1 MKKIYLVALGVVLSF
16 ALVGSAYAIDGA
28 SLESQTTEGLYDR
41 NDAFDITLR
50 PGLLYQVDRW
60 RLYTNLSGY
69 EKEDSYLI
77 GTSGQLGPGSMA
89 FFYETNK
96 YEDDDSN
103 SYRLWEYDEDMTPMA
118 TDDDYPNYDGRWD
131 QRWEWA
137 DSRKYELEREEHNF
151 YASYS
156 MDFGAFSL
164 GLSYAPEFWE
174 TERTYSINENGPDEW
189 SDIRDGFD
197 PKNYWGQDPF
207 WACAMYFPT
216 GSNWTSYYYYRDYGE
231 VNGDEYDEYDE
242 FTGSTAWNGEQDRDT
257 DVHPIYLESQIH
269 TADHWHLLAGVG
281 YADIQ
286 VDTDFDGRLVESR
299 EWLTSYDT
307 GDTLTETWNREIR
320 VNGALLDD
328 FDIYDADLD
337 GDRWWI
343 YLEPVYE
350 VNDIVTLRM
359 DLHYAD
365 EDGDL
370 DKLDGF
376 SGTMV
381 ASYEIDDSNSDIPRW
396 EAMDTFNATASGD
409 YEVTEWGIE
418 PRVYFNYDPVRFSL
432 GVGYHYEETEWD
444 GRMQCAVD
452 MDWMFDDG
460 DSEDDDSD
468 DWRFQGSYS
477 ESMDFDGKEE
487 ITVWRFPVAAE
498 FDVTEKFMVRAGAA
512 YYRQDIE
519 YERTVNYTGRND
531 EEWTFVD
538 GAGDPIEGGPGPN
551 QYFEE
556 SDSDA
561 EPYDDDQETAIGR
574 EDYDE
579 TRDWVTYNIGC
590 GYAFTENLQLDL
602 MWERGSGDHVDF
614 DRLFTSITLAF

>member
-16 ALVGSAYAIDGA
+16 ALVGGAYAIDGA

-69 EKEDSYLI
+69 EDEDSYLI
-77 GTSGQLGPGSMA
+77 GTSGQLGPGSVA
-89 FFYETNK
+89 FFYETTR

-103 SYRLWEYDEDMTPMA
+103 SYRFWEYDEDT
-118 TDDDYPNYDGRWD
+118 TGDFPNYDGRWD

-137 DSRKYELEREEHNF
+137 DSRKYEVEREENNF

-174 TERTYSINENGPDEW
+174 TERTYSISENGPDEW
-189 SDIRDGFD
+189 SDIRDRWD
-197 PKNYWGQDPF
+197 PENKWDDDPY
-207 WACAMYFPT
+207 WACAMWFPT
-216 GSNWTSYYYYRDYGE
+216 GSNWTSYAYERNYWGD
-231 VNGDEYDEYDE
+231 GDEYDEYGE

-257 DVHPIYLESQIH
+257 DYHPIYLESQIH
-269 TADHWHLLAGVG
+269 NADHWHLLAGIG

-299 EWLTSYDT
+299 EWVSSYDT
-307 GDTLTETWNREIR
+307 GDTRTETWNREIR
-320 VNGALLDD
+320 ASGALMDD
-328 FDIYDADLD
+328 FLDIYDADLD

-359 DLHYAD
+359 DFHYAD

-376 SGTMV
+376 SGTMI
-381 ASYEIDDSNSDIPRW
+381 ASYEIDDGNSDIPRW
-396 EAMDTFNATASGD
+396 EAIDTFNATASGD
-409 YEVTEWGIE
+409 YDVTEWGIE

-444 GRMQCAVD
+444 GRMQCAID
-452 MDWMFDDG
+452 MDWSFDDG
-460 DSEDDDSD
+460 DDEDDDTD
-468 DWRFQGSYS
+468 DWRFRGSYS
-477 ESMDFDGKEE
+477 ESMNFDGEEE
-487 ITVWRFPVAAE
+487 ITLWRFPVAAE
-498 FDVTEKFMVRAGAA
+498 FDITEKFMVRAGAA
-512 YYRQDIE
+512 YYRE
-519 YERTVNYTGRND
+519 TVEWEASGNWTGRND
-531 EEWTFVD
+531 EEWTNVN
-538 GAGDPIEGGPGPN
+538 GAGDPIEGSPGPEE
-551 QYFEE
+551 FLEE

-561 EPYDDDQETAIGR
+561 LPYDDDQETAVGR
-574 EDYDE
+574 EDYE
-579 TRDWVTYNIGC
+579 YTRDWVTYNIGI

-614 DRLFTSITLAF
+614 DNLFTSITLAF